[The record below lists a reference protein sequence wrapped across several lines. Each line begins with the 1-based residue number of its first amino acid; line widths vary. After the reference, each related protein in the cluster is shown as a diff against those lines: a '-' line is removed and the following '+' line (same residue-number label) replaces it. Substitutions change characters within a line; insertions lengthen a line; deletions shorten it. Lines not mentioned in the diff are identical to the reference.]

1 MNSKKVLPVKWSEIP
16 RDAKAYM
23 LYHTIIA
30 PQLIVWILLP
40 LYMMYSGY
48 SVLEVGAFFTAV
60 NIISIP
66 LTYLFGRA
74 FNHWD
79 IKKGLI
85 AIDALDG
92 IAYVLYGFAKG
103 TIAPLMLFAGRAVEK
118 LSTMLYPLYRAY
130 EQIIYPEDRYEEI
143 FAWHLRLPEIA
154 RLVTFPIL
162 GYLFGYVYTKP
173 EHYRLAF
180 ISFGLLSIFTMTYI
194 WLFLPSIGQKERIT
208 PEGFTFKAGE
218 FKLLLFFEALLTL
231 AWSLAPEIVLLNYV
245 IFVLKKTL
253 FEVTLIACI
262 TSLTSIIGTYA
273 SERFPKEKGFQA
285 IAIGMLIN
293 VFYALVMALSPPFWL
308 VLLAYAVGD
317 FGDTLWFPFY
327 RAWMFKLIPKERA
340 SEFHAAISSY
350 NRLIG
355 LVTPFIAGAL
365 ASVHATLP
373 YAASLF
379 AFIAAGGLFMWMTRK
394 GKKTQASPFEKRGGC
409 RSGSS

>member
-1 MNSKKVLPVKWSEIP
+1 MRSVISMRWSEIP

-30 PQLIVWILLP
+30 PQLIVWTLLP

-103 TIAPLMLFAGRAVEK
+103 AIAPLMLFAGRTIEK
-118 LSTMLYPLYRAY
+118 FSTMLYPLYRAY

-162 GYLFGYVYTKP
+162 GYLFGYVFPKP

-180 ISFGLLSIFTMTYI
+180 IFFGLLSIATMAYI
-194 WLFLPSIGQKERIT
+194 WLFLPSVGKEERIT
-208 PEGFTFKAGE
+208 PKGFTFKAGE
-218 FKLLLFFEALLTL
+218 FKLLLTFEALLTL
-231 AWSLAPEIVLLNYV
+231 AWELAPEIVLINYV
-245 IFVLKKTL
+245 VFVLKKTI
-253 FEVTLIACI
+253 FEVTLIACVSSI
-262 TSLTSIIGTYA
+262 ASIIGTYA
-273 SERFPKEKGFQA
+273 SEKVPRERGFQA
-285 IAIGMLIN
+285 IGFGMFLN
-293 VFYALVMALSPPFWL
+293 AVYALIMALSPPFWL
-308 VLLAYAVGD
+308 ALMVYAIGD
-317 FGDTLWFPFY
+317 FGTTLWFPFY
-327 RAWMFKLIPKERA
+327 RSWMFKLIPKERA
-340 SEFHAAISSY
+340 SEFHAAITSY
-350 NRLIG
+350 RRLIG

-365 ASVHATLP
+365 ASVYATLP
-373 YAASLF
+373 YAASLVLF
-379 AFIAAGGLFMWMTRK
+379 LIMGGLFMK
-394 GKKTQASPFEKRGGC
+394 AKREMHV
-409 RSGSS
+409 

>member
-1 MNSKKVLPVKWSEIP
+1 MRSVISMRWSEIP
-16 RDAKAYM
+16 CDAKAYM

-30 PQLIVWILLP
+30 PQLIVWTLLP

-103 TIAPLMLFAGRAVEK
+103 AIAPLMLFAGRTIEK
-118 LSTMLYPLYRAY
+118 FSTMLYPLYRAY

-162 GYLFGYVYTKP
+162 GYLFGYVFPKP

-180 ISFGLLSIFTMTYI
+180 IFFGLLSIATMTYI
-194 WLFLPSIGQKERIT
+194 WLFLPSVGKEERIT
-208 PEGFTFKAGE
+208 PKGFTFKAGE
-218 FKLLLFFEALLTL
+218 FKLLLTFEALLTI
-231 AWSLAPEIVLLNYV
+231 AWELAPEIILINYV
-245 IFVLKKTL
+245 VFV
-253 FEVTLIACI
+253 
-262 TSLTSIIGTYA
+262 A
-273 SERFPKEKGFQA
+273 SEKVPREKGFQA
-285 IAIGMLIN
+285 IGFGMFLN
-293 VFYALVMALSPPFWL
+293 AVYALIMTLSPPFWL
-308 VLLAYAVGD
+308 AL
-317 FGDTLWFPFY
+317 
-327 RAWMFKLIPKERA
+327 
-340 SEFHAAISSY
+340 
-350 NRLIG
+350 
-355 LVTPFIAGAL
+355 AGAL
-365 ASVHATLP
+365 ASVHATVP
-373 YAASLF
+373 YGASLF
-379 AFIAAGGLFMWMTRK
+379 AFIAAGVLLLWIK
-394 GKKTQASPFEKRGGC
+394 GQK
-409 RSGSS
+409 